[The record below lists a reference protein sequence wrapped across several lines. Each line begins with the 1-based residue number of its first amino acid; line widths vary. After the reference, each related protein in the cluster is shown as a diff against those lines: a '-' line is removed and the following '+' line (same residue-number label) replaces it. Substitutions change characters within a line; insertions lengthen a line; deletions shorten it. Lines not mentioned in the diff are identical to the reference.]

1 MRFFEVFMIDFKF
14 DMHTVI
20 LIINIITFL
29 LFGLDK
35 IKAKSRGWRIPE
47 IVLIILSVFFGGV
60 GALLGMV
67 IFNHKTSKT
76 AFRIIVPLSFAF
88 NYIFSYDSF
97 SIFKSFLQW
106 MLNLI
111 P

>member
-1 MRFFEVFMIDFKF
+1 MNGFQF

-20 LIINIITFL
+20 IIINIFTFL
-29 LFGLDK
+29 LFGFDK
-35 IKAKSRGWRIPE
+35 ARARNKGFRVPE
-47 IVLIILSVFFGGV
+47 IILILFSLFFGGV

-67 IFNHKTSKT
+67 VFNHKTSKT
-76 AFRIIVPLSFAF
+76 AFRVIVPLSFML
-88 NYIFSYDSF
+88 NYVFSYDSF